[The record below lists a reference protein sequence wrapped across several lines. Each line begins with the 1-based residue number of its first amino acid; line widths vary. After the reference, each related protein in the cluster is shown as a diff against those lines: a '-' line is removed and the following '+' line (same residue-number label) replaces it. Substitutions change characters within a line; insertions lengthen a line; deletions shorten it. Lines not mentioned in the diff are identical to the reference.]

1 MSERLLKSAEITA
14 ALRKHA
20 VPEHLHRGLITYL
33 LDGVRPGGFLMAF
46 LSGDLWRAID
56 AADDDS
62 IAAFRQLRRFLANE
76 GPAQCYGTL
85 DNVRQWMAKGGL
97 LGQQLAKEDA

>member
-46 LSGDLWRAID
+46 
-56 AADDDS
+56 
-62 IAAFRQLRRFLANE
+62 RRSLARDRR
-76 GPAQCYGTL
+76 G
-85 DNVRQWMAKGGL
+85 R
-97 LGQQLAKEDA
+97 